1 MEDYMKVLSN
11 GNEIEINDKLES
23 GTRNHDIFPVNIN
36 LEDTIEF
43 KPEDFVN
50 DVDMSR
56 IEIEKT
62 IDLGGTNNG

>member
-1 MEDYMKVLSN
+1 MTVLCN

-50 DVDMSR
+50 DIDMSR

>member
-1 MEDYMKVLSN
+1 MKVLCN

-50 DVDMSR
+50 DIDMSR

-62 IDLGGTNNG
+62 IDLGGTQNG

>member
-1 MEDYMKVLSN
+1 MKVLCN
-11 GNEIEINDKLES
+11 GNEIELNDKLET

-50 DVDMSR
+50 DIDMSR

-62 IDLGGTNNG
+62 IDLGGANNG

>member
-1 MEDYMKVLSN
+1 MKVLCN
-11 GNEIEINDKLES
+11 GNEIELNDKLET

-50 DVDMSR
+50 DIDMSR

-62 IDLGGTNNG
+62 IDLGGVNNG

>member
-1 MEDYMKVLSN
+1 MKVLSN
-11 GNEIEINDKLES
+11 GNEIELNDKLES

-50 DVDMSR
+50 DIDMSR

>member
-1 MEDYMKVLSN
+1 MKVLSN

>member
-1 MEDYMKVLSN
+1 MKVLCN

-50 DVDMSR
+50 DIDMSR